1 MVHNVSA
8 PDLKLA
14 DVLTISPNPT
24 LSVYFSGLFDQFG
37 WAVVRRDSC
46 ESAIDFLRRNRAAV
60 AICEEELPD
69 GGWKSV
75 IRAAGAMPDPPS
87 FVVIGEEAPLWKE
100 VSRLGGFDVLTR
112 PLREADVVWTVA
124 SAWHHWMK
132 QTEMRDQ
139 QQEEERPVIH
149 AG

>member
-24 LSVYFSGLFDQFG
+24 LSLYFSGLFDQFG

-46 ESAIDFLRRNRAAV
+46 ERAIDFLRGNRAAV
-60 AICEEELPD
+60 AICEEDLPD
-69 GGWKSV
+69 GDWKSV
-75 IRAAGAMPDPPS
+75 MRAAGTILDPPS
-87 FVVIGEEAPLWKE
+87 FVVIGEEARLWKE

-112 PLREADVVWTVA
+112 PLRQADVVWTIA

-132 QTEMRDQ
+132 QAEMRE